1 MPSYPGLN
9 SSPGGWRGTDAL
21 LFSAIGTL
29 AERGDRLN
37 ADSHVLLKE
46 PISHSPA
53 KHGERIEVLDG
64 LRAVACLA
72 VVGYHYFSRWTPPLN
87 AIDLYP
93 YGATLAA
100 TPLFSFG
107 YMGVQLFFLVSG
119 FVITLTLS
127 RCETARDFAIRR
139 IARLFPAMLL
149 AASATF
155 LVVRVMRPHYWTM
168 QACNFLPSLTF
179 THPYIYRHL
188 FGIDCQFMDGVYWSL
203 FVEVRFYAWSALLY
217 FGVSRTKFLRN
228 AGLLVSVAIAVQ
240 LFKPFFPGSALL
252 GLADWIFFPRYAPW
266 LFSGV
271 ASYFVWQDRSNRL
284 AWLIVLEGM
293 VANLTYSISDPGG
306 AEWAVVLALYALF
319 TAFALR
325 LGILRIFGGPLL
337 TSIGAA
343 SYSLYL
349 LHENIGVTA
358 IGALAAA
365 FGVSGAASIP
375 VAFIVAVA
383 LVLASIAI
391 YRLYENPAR
400 HLLTRWGNRL
410 LRVDRSAGEVRG

>member
-1 MPSYPGLN
+1 LSPSQ
-9 SSPGGWRGTDAL
+9 
-21 LFSAIGTL
+21 
-29 AERGDRLN
+29 
-37 ADSHVLLKE
+37 E
-46 PISHSPA
+46 PIPNSPA
-53 KHGERIEVLDG
+53 KPSERIGSLDG

-87 AIDLYP
+87 ALDLYP
-93 YGATLAA
+93 YSAALAT
-100 TPLFSFG
+100 TPVFSFG

-139 IARLFPAMLL
+139 FARLFPAMLL
-149 AASATF
+149 AATATF
-155 LVVRVMRPHYWTM
+155 VVLRVMHPHYWTM

-179 THPYIYRHL
+179 THPYIYLHL

-203 FVEVRFYAWSALLY
+203 FVEVRFYAWAALLY

-228 AGLLVSVAIAVQ
+228 AGLLMSVAIAVQ
-240 LFKPFFPGSALL
+240 VLKHFYAGSALL

-271 ASYFVWQDRSNRL
+271 AYYFVWQDRSNRF
-284 AWLIVLEGM
+284 AWLIACEGL
-293 VANLTYSISDPGG
+293 VANLTYSLADPGG
-306 AEWAVVLALYALF
+306 AEWVVVLALYALF

-325 LGILRIFGGPLL
+325 LEMLRIFGGPVL

-349 LHENIGVTA
+349 LHEYIGITA

-375 VAFIVAVA
+375 LAFIVAVA

-391 YRLYENPAR
+391 YRLYEDPAR
-400 HLLTRWGNRL
+400 RLVTRWGNRL
-410 LRVDRSAGEVRG
+410 LRVDRSASNVRA